1 MSQLLTHIYSPS
13 RRRGS
18 QRRTTM
24 GKVTYSPGIQYV
36 QGALAKPKKVD
47 GHNHG
52 EYLIGTHRTAATSN
66 PDCTRLY
73 IRKADAYKRTA
84 PLSTKELQARNRFR
98 AVAAMVKERAAD
110 LMAIT
115 QDQIDFLAQKDA
127 ANGKKT
133 MKAYLWK
140 VCGQEYDQQG

>member
-1 MSQLLTHIYSPS
+1 MAKA
-13 RRRGS
+13 
-18 QRRTTM
+18 
-24 GKVTYSPGIQYV
+24 KVGAAGIEYI
-36 QGALAKPKKVD
+36 QGALKRPKKQD

-52 EYLIGTHRTAATSN
+52 NYLVATHRTAATTSK
-66 PDCTRLY
+66 DCQRLY
-73 IRKADAYKRTA
+73 TFDADRYVRTA

-115 QDQIDFLAQKDA
+115 QDQVDFLAQKDT

-140 VCGQEYDQQG
+140 VCGQEYDAQG